1 MVHQPEESPG
11 FLLWQVTLRW
21 QREVSTALQPLGLT
35 HVQFVVLAS
44 TWWLNTHDEQP
55 SQAALSVFANIDVKM
70 ASQVIRT
77 LERKGLITREIDSAD
92 TRARRLVVT
101 EAGAALAPI
110 AIGVVEAVDQ
120 ALLTQLSKSDAHAF
134 TNALRQ
140 LRRHPPEERQ

>member
-140 LRRHPPEERQ
+140 LRRHAPEEKQ

>member
-1 MVHQPEESPG
+1 MQPEESPG

-21 QREVSTALQPLGLT
+21 QRDVTATLEPLGLT

-55 SQAALSVFANIDVKM
+55 SQAALSAFASIDVKM

-77 LERKGLITREIDSAD
+77 LERKGLITREVDAAD

-101 EAGAALAPI
+101 REGAALAPQ
-110 AIGVVEAVDQ
+110 AIDAVEAVDA
-120 ALLTQLSKSDAHAF
+120 ALLGRLSASDARAL
-134 TNALRQ
+134 TKALKNLRQ
-140 LRRHPPEERQ
+140 